1 MRFDFTDE
9 QKAVRQAARDMLAR
23 RFTSPT
29 VRALCDRNDY
39 DPAHWSEM
47 VTLGWPGLC
56 VDERFG
62 GLGMG
67 VVGLVVLLEEMGRAL
82 APSPFLS
89 NAAATLVLQAAGD
102 DRQRE
107 RWLPRVVS
115 GEARLGFAIEGDRG
129 TVLGIDVE
137 GADAVVVVA
146 RDTSVARNTSAA
158 REAGRRSGGASA
170 MLVTGAAATPVETI
184 DRARRFSHVQVPA
197 DVESLPGNVARGLDM
212 AEVALSAEL
221 VGVGQRALE
230 MAVSHAQTRQQ
241 FGRII
246 GTYQAVSHRCADI
259 FRAVESARSATNNAA
274 WAADA
279 APDALPLAASVAK
292 ASAASGA
299 WRATADSLQVHGG
312 IGFTWEHDL
321 HLYLKRAVTDGALLG
336 SAAEHH
342 RRVAALAG
350 LGATEPAVA
359 GVGV

>member
-23 RFTSPT
+23 RFTSPV

-56 VDERFG
+56 VEERFG

-89 NAAATLVLQAAGD
+89 NAAATLLLQAAGND
-102 DRQRE
+102 AQRQ

-115 GEARLGFAIEGDRG
+115 GEARLGLALKSDLSSG
-129 TVLGIDVE
+129 VLGIDVD
-137 GADAVVVVA
+137 GADAVVTVG
-146 RDTSVARNTSAA
+146 T
-158 REAGRRSGGASA
+158 GGMASLA
-170 MLVTGAAATPVETI
+170 EGVGSSPVETI
-184 DRARRFSHVQVPA
+184 DRTRRFSRVDAALSGEP
-197 DVESLPGNVARGLDM
+197 LPGDVARGLDLC
-212 AEVALSAEL
+212 EVALAAEM

-230 MAVSHAQTRQQ
+230 MAVSHAQTRMQ

-246 GTYQAVSHRCADI
+246 GTYQAVSHRCVDI
-259 FRAVESARSATNNAA
+259 FRAVESARSATYGAA

-279 APDALPLAASVAK
+279 APEALPLSASVAK
-292 ASAASGA
+292 ASAAEGA
-299 WRATADSLQVHGG
+299 WKATAESLQVHGG

-321 HLYLKRAVTDGALLG
+321 HLYLKRAVVDGRLLG
-336 SAAEHH
+336 SAEHH
-342 RRVAALAG
+342 YRRVAALSG
-350 LGATEPAVA
+350 LGEPASMRATAGVA
-359 GVGV
+359 G